1 MSINPRTRRRR
12 FGVICIAVA
21 IAMLIAGETVLKAK
35 LSGVPLLGYWLTCFV
50 FTMLA
55 VGVALLDVAR
65 VRQELRDEQRAL
77 VEDTLQEIE
86 RKKQSRDEPKS

>member
-35 LSGVPLLGYWLTCFV
+35 LSGVPLLCYWLACFV

-55 VGVALLDVAR
+55 VGVALLDAAR

-86 RKKQSRDEPKS
+86 RKKQSRDEPRS